1 MKEYTSDIVIT
12 FSINNLEAESK
23 YDYIE
28 KLKEQFEEL
37 HGIELQDHEIQ
48 NIQESEV
55 QGWIKKKNLNKLFI
69 QFVYG

>member
-37 HGIELQDHEIQ
+37 HGIELQDHEIK

-55 QGWIKKKNLNKLFI
+55 NNEI
-69 QFVYG
+69 

>member
-12 FSINNLEAESK
+12 FSINNLEAESQF
-23 YDYIE
+23 DYIE

-55 QGWIKKKNLNKLFI
+55 QG
-69 QFVYG
+69 